1 MPDIDIGWNV
11 RLDELQNQLKKSSN
25 LSNDEVRRMVNGLQG
40 QFRRATGEATKA
52 AKAAEREW
60 AQSMNALQ
68 GAAEKTLGMLGGPF
82 GTLGDLA
89 FDLGGKVN
97 GAGGAIGSMGVA
109 AAGAAV
115 GVAAFV
121 AGTLALADA
130 ASQATIRLKEQGL
143 AAEIPPEATISQ
155 ERYATALAG
164 LSTQVDIF
172 TAKAGGPALES
183 VTFFSNALT
192 GLLNRIDDLTLPIG
206 NLLSQFVELQR
217 SISESSL
224 MTLITFGGN
233 RLAPAGITAIADA
246 FGALSDEGKMAAQTY
261 KNLEAIAKGVDFPMP
276 DVVGVGTP
284 AKPAASGGSGR
295 SSATATR
302 ARVAAAEDEA
312 RQLAEIE
319 AAIVADAKSYEDK
332 KVAMRQATYDAK
344 VALDAENAALEEQR
358 HQRRLEMER
367 EFQAAYIAAVEEAR
381 AMAMA
386 QADAMASSLGAFNDL
401 ATSVYET
408 VAAKGED
415 ATMAE
420 RRAAMTAFALSKS
433 LAISQALISGT
444 LLAINTAAA
453 PGFASLAPFGTALAF
468 GAAAATTAAT
478 IAQIAA
484 TKPPSFA
491 RGGMVDDPDH
501 RLIQARA
508 DEAVLT
514 GRGVSALGG
523 REGVEAVNRGLVS
536 AGGAGGG
543 TVVHMYVDGRR
554 LAGAAVS
561 EWGSLLSGRPLGRR
575 PAYG

>member
-40 QFRRATGEATKA
+40 QFKRATGEATKA

-115 GVAAFV
+115 GVAAFTV
-121 AGTLALADA
+121 GIIELANK
-130 ASQATIRLKEQGL
+130 ASEATIRLKEQGL
-143 AAEIPPEATISQ
+143 AAKIPSEAIISQ
-155 ERYATALAG
+155 REYKTALEG

-172 TAKAGGPALES
+172 TAKAGGPALKS
-183 VTFFSNALT
+183 VAFLSNALT
-192 GLLNRIDDLTLPIG
+192 GLLNRVDDLALPIG
-206 NLLSQFVELQR
+206 GLLTQFVELQR

-233 RLAPAGITAIADA
+233 KLAPAGITAIADA
-246 FGALSDEGKMAAQTY
+246 FSKVAEEGKMAAQVY
-261 KNLEAIAKGVDFPMP
+261 ENAAALEKDVWFPMP
-276 DVVGVGTP
+276 EELLGTTP
-284 AKPAASGGSGR
+284 KTADPN
-295 SSATATR
+295 ATKTTTTTVST
-302 ARVAAAEDEA
+302 RVAAAEDEA

-319 AAIVADAKSYEDK
+319 AAIAADAKSYEDK

-386 QADAMASSLGAFNDL
+386 QADAMASSLGAFNEL

-523 REGVEAVNRGLVS
+523 REGVEAVNRGLVT